1 MAVWFKWD
9 PPVETNHTVEIHTIE
24 HITVDT
30 TIGQGSM
37 K

>member
-1 MAVWFKWD
+1 MVITT
-9 PPVETNHTVEIHTIE
+9 ETSHTVEIHTIE

-30 TIGQGSM
+30 AIGQGSM